1 MYYKVETDFGIW
13 DDITITKREYGYE
26 HTKGRIALQLD
37 SYSEGPFATLSVNL
51 VDEDLTNDKCFFV
64 DVNNCPWAIEFL
76 KKNKIAEP
84 TGKMGFSGY
93 CAYPEFRLIKEDL

>member
-1 MYYKVETDFGIW
+1 MYYTVETDFGTW

-51 VDEDLTNDKCFFV
+51 VDEDLTNDT
-64 DVNNCPWAIEFL
+64 AIITRLESFL
-76 KKNKIAEP
+76 DMLKGGIHLWGN
-84 TGKMGFSGY
+84 
-93 CAYPEFRLIKEDL
+93 